1 MPFFVDSGPIP
12 IIFGIWGFGIFGSR
26 DSGPWIFGF
35 WGWDSGFYEPFEQG
49 CSLRGVKILKNDT
62 PLDFTSLYQ
71 PGCPLRGVKILKIIF
86 P

>member
-12 IIFGIWGFGIFGSR
+12 IIFGILGFLDPGIL
-26 DSGPWIFGF
+26 DLGF
-35 WGWDSGFYEPFEQG
+35 LGWASGFYEPFEQG
-49 CSLRGVKILKNDT
+49 CSLRGVEILRNDT